1 MRIILLGPPGAGK
14 GTIAKALVERL
25 KIPHI
30 SIGDI
35 LREAVSQK
43 KEYGLLAQSYMDRGE
58 LVPDSLIIE
67 IINERV
73 KEEDCKDGFILDGFP
88 RTIPQA
94 MALESSKIKID
105 KIVELLVDE
114 ETIIKRNTGRR
125 ICPNCNTIYHLEN
138 SPPKKNN
145 ICDKCGKALEKRE
158 DDKEENI
165 RKRIGVY
172 LSQTS
177 PLSDFYKK
185 MGLLVEI
192 DGSGARNEA
201 FARLL
206 KVLGL

>member
-1 MRIILLGPPGAGK
+1 MHIILFGPPGAGK
-14 GTIAKALVERL
+14 GTAAKALVERL
-25 KIPHI
+25 NIPHI
-30 SIGDI
+30 STGDI

-43 KEYGLLAQSYMDRGE
+43 KKEGLLAQSYMDKGE
-58 LVPDSLIIE
+58 LVPDSLIVE

-73 KEEDCKDGFILDGFP
+73 KEEDCKNGFILDGFP

-105 KIVELLVDE
+105 KIIEFLVNE
-114 ETIIKRNTGRR
+114 ETIIERNTGRR
-125 ICPNCNTIYHLEN
+125 VCSNCNAIYHLKN
-138 SPPKKNN
+138 FPPKKNN
-145 ICDKCGKALEKRE
+145 ICDKCGKALYQRE

-165 RKRIGVY
+165 KKRTDVY

-185 MGLLVEI
+185 RGLLVEI